1 MKHGLSVVL
10 ALVLT
15 LSSPVVYAHHGVATL
30 GAVGLEGPGA
40 PVETSSSA
48 TLPKGS
54 WLLSLKVDHA
64 ESKKGITP
72 PPDDNAEGDY
82 NQYWMLGVGYGFTPW
97 LSGYLIQ
104 PYNIKKDEPDGQNSR
119 GFTDITLMGV
129 IGFKHDDRFMLVP
142 ADESLDDLMD
152 WHFTLY
158 GGVTLPTGDANH
170 RLADTSIDPGKALG
184 FGKSSFIYGLTATR
198 QFSENATAVFEAGQI
213 RFQKY
218 HYDDDPA
225 GGNPTG
231 INVKFGTETR
241 LNAALAYRLMT
252 NPETRFRLDGNA
264 ELNFLRLGRD
274 VENGVGAAAT
284 GGDMLYGVLGA
295 RLYKN
300 NMSLGLAL
308 KKPIWTDLNE
318 SSDQQGAE
326 GKEKYRFI
334 ASFSALF

>member
-1 MKHGLSVVL
+1 MKSLFVVVTALISPL
-10 ALVLT
+10 AL
-15 LSSPVVYAHHGVATL
+15 AHHGVATL

-48 TLPKGS
+48 TLPAKS

-72 PPDDNAEGDY
+72 APDDNAEGDY
-82 NQYWMLGVGYGFTPW
+82 NQYWMLGLGYGFTPW
-97 LSGYLIQ
+97 FSGYLIQ
-104 PYNIKKDEPDGQNSR
+104 PYNIKKDEPDGQNST
-119 GFTDITLMGV
+119 GFTDLTVMGV
-129 IGFKHDDRFMLVP
+129 IGFKYDNGFGLVP
-142 ADESLDDLMD
+142 ANESLDDLMD
-152 WHFTLY
+152 WHFTVY
-158 GGVTLPTGDANH
+158 GGLTLPTGNANH
-170 RLADTSIDPGKALG
+170 RLADNSIDPGKSLG
-184 FGKSSFIYGLTATR
+184 FGKSSFIYGLTATK
-198 QFSENATAVFEAGQI
+198 QLSDNATAVFEAGQI
-213 RFQKY
+213 RFQTY
-218 HYDDDPA
+218 QYDNTDR
-225 GGNPTG
+225 
-231 INVKFGTETR
+231 VKFGTETR

-274 VENGVGAAAT
+274 VENGVGALAT
-284 GGDMLYGVLGA
+284 GGDMLYGVLGT
-295 RLYKN
+295 RLYKD

>member
-10 ALVLT
+10 ALSLI
-15 LSSPVVYAHHGVATL
+15 SPFVYAHHGVATL

-48 TLPKGS
+48 TLPRGS

-64 ESKKGITP
+64 KSKTYDP
-72 PPDDNAEGDY
+72 STAVDAQEGDY
-82 NQYWMLGVGYGFTPW
+82 NQYWMAGVGYGFTPW

-104 PYNIKKDEPDGQNSR
+104 PYNIKKDEYGDTNSR
-119 GFTDITLMGV
+119 GFTDLSVLGV
-129 IGFKHDDRFMLVP
+129 IGFKYDDRFMLVP

-170 RLADTSIDPGKALG
+170 QLDNGNIDPGKSLG
-184 FGKSSFIYGLTATR
+184 FGKSSFIYGLTATK
-198 QFSENATAVFEAGQI
+198 QLTDNATAVFEAGQI
-213 RFQKY
+213 RFQTY
-218 HYDDDPA
+218 EYD
-225 GGNPTG
+225 NTVR
-231 INVKFGTETR
+231 VKFGTETR

-252 NPETRFRLDGNA
+252 NPETLFRLDGNA

-274 VENGVGAAAT
+274 VEGGVGQPAT
-284 GGDMLYGVLGA
+284 GGDMLYGVIGA
-295 RLYKN
+295 RLYKD

-308 KKPIWTDLNE
+308 KKPIWIDLNE
-318 SSDQQGAE
+318 ESQQQGAE